1 MPNKKKTRAKNNNTI
16 VKCAQCAENLW
27 CCHHLIE
34 SLRLEIFYPQ
44 TEFDVFFLDKK
55 NSTFIQIRFAFDSKQ
70 RFFFLC
76 FRIVDKIV
84 VELAYLSLVYAY
96 GLGRQWN
103 FCVQL
108 VNVSVCSRAS
118 DHPHLLAHSLMS
130 ERVDYSTSVEKYI
143 Q

>member
-1 MPNKKKTRAKNNNTI
+1 MQNKKKHAQK
-16 VKCAQCAENLW
+16 KQQHHCKMCAMRRKFMMLSSSNWISPSRNILPTNRVRC
-27 CCHHLIE
+27 
-34 SLRLEIFYPQ
+34 
-44 TEFDVFFLDKK
+44 FFLDKK

-130 ERVDYSTSVEKYI
+130 ERVEYSTSVEKYI